1 VSDHH
6 GVFAWTGI
14 NCISLTS
21 VIRSPHE
28 LLILNNKKSNGYL
41 KRDCQDGDIF
51 DKKNPK
57 AQVSPQASAHEE
69 HMQLDFFPNILC
81 RNEKSIHTHLV
92 DPILAKTAI
101 VNKDARLHF

>member
-1 VSDHH
+1 
-6 GVFAWTGI
+6 
-14 NCISLTS
+14 LTS
-21 VIRSPHE
+21 VIHE
-28 LLILNNKKSNGYL
+28 LLILKNKKSNGYL

-51 DKKNPK
+51 DKKNLR
-57 AQVSPQASAHEE
+57 AQVSLQASAHEE

-101 VNKDARLHF
+101 VNKDARLHFLTQLIKMRLVNVLIQKRA